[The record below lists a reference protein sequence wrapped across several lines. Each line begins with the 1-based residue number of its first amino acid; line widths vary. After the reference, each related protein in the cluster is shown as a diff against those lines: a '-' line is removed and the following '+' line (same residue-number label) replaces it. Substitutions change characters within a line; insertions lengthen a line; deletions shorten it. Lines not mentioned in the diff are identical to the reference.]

1 MNDDPISD
9 AEESVPEIVIN
20 DDGTV
25 TYPPSFYN
33 NDQTDDLSERFF
45 EESCVLSEPSMVD
58 PYEDGTPY
66 CRQYCTSELFDEDFD
81 EYFLRSKANFSPP
94 LLFALA
100 CCLLGMLV
108 AGYYLFR
115 IATEVF

>member
-9 AEESVPEIVIN
+9 AEESVPEIVIH

-33 NDQTDDLSERFF
+33 NDQTDDLSESFF
-45 EESCVLSEPSMVD
+45 EESWVLPEPSMVD

-66 CRQYCTSELFDEDFD
+66 CRHYCTSELIDEDFD
-81 EYFLRSKANFSPP
+81 DYFWRSKAKFSPP
-94 LLFALA
+94 LLFSLA